1 MSQPFEVTTMEPDVA
16 PEGMGKV
23 TLVFDQVEG
32 TAGMPLKVTAPGALP
47 KLVPVTVT
55 MPPMGAAVGG
65 ETAVIAGR
73 TRKDCALLAAPP
85 TVTITSEKP
94 GSRALGTGAT
104 IRVSL
109 QELGTAAT
117 PPTVT
122 VSGEAPKPVPVMV
135 IGDPTGLTWPTVGEM
150 LLMCG

>member
-1 MSQPFEVTTMEPDVA
+1 MSPDVA
-16 PEGMGKV
+16 PEGIGKV

-32 TAGMPLKVTAPGALP
+32 TAGVPLKATAPGALP

-55 MPPMGAAVGG
+55 IPPMGAVAG
-65 ETAVIAGR
+65 ETAVIAGI
-73 TRKDCALLAAPP
+73 TRKDCALLATPE

-94 GSRALGTGAT
+94 GSRVLGTGAT
-104 IRVSL
+104 ILVSL
-109 QELGTAAT
+109 QELGAAVT

-135 IGDPTGLTWPTVGEM
+135 IGDPTGLTWPSVGEM
-150 LLMCG
+150 LLMFG

>member
-1 MSQPFEVTTMEPDVA
+1 MSPDVA

-32 TAGMPLKVTAPGALP
+32 TAGVPLKVIAPGALP

-55 MPPMGAAVGG
+55 MPPMGAAVAG
-65 ETAVIAGR
+65 ETAVIVGM
-73 TRKDCALLAAPP
+73 TRKDCALLATPE

-94 GSRALGTGAT
+94 GSRVLGTGAT

-122 VSGEAPKPVPVMV
+122 VSGEAPKPAPVMV
-135 IGDPTGLTWPTVGEM
+135 IGDPTGLTRPTVGEM